1 MLTAIPVLM
10 YSEHLPIH
18 SLPAAGANANIFEA
32 IGRFAAD
39 LRSNTP
45 NPASLD
51 DVSSALDKMLTV
63 EASVGARLN
72 ALDSQEE
79 LNAGFIL
86 EMKTV
91 LSATEDLD
99 YAEAISKFNLQTVSL
114 QAAQQA
120 FTQVKKLSLF
130 NYL

>member
-1 MLTAIPVLM
+1 
-10 YSEHLPIH
+10 
-18 SLPAAGANANIFEA
+18 
-32 IGRFAAD
+32 
-39 LRSNTP
+39 
-45 NPASLD
+45 
-51 DVSSALDKMLTV
+51 MLTV

-72 ALDSQEE
+72 ALDNQEE
-79 LNAGFIL
+79 LNADFVL
-86 EMKTV
+86 DMKTV

>member
-1 MLTAIPVLM
+1 LEQD
-10 YSEHLPIH
+10 S
-18 SLPAAGANANIFEA
+18 
-32 IGRFAAD
+32 
-39 LRSNTP
+39 
-45 NPASLD
+45 
-51 DVSSALDKMLTV
+51 
-63 EASVGARLN
+63 N
-72 ALDSQEE
+72 ALDNQEGINGDAI
-79 LNAGFIL
+79 LN
-86 EMKTV
+86 MKTV

>member
-1 MLTAIPVLM
+1 MK
-10 YSEHLPIH
+10 
-18 SLPAAGANANIFEA
+18 N
-32 IGRFAAD
+32 
-39 LRSNTP
+39 NTP
-45 NPASLD
+45 NSASLD
-51 DVSSALDKMLTV
+51 DISSALNKILTV

-72 ALDSQEE
+72 ALDNQEE
-79 LNAGFIL
+79 INADFVLN
-86 EMKTV
+86 MKTV

-99 YAEAISKFNLQTVSL
+99 YAEAISKFNQQTVSL

>member
-1 MLTAIPVLM
+1 M
-10 YSEHLPIH
+10 
-18 SLPAAGANANIFEA
+18 
-32 IGRFAAD
+32 
-39 LRSNTP
+39 
-45 NPASLD
+45 
-51 DVSSALDKMLTV
+51 
-63 EASVGARLN
+63 N
-72 ALDSQEE
+72 ALDNQEGN
-79 LNAGFIL
+79 NADFVL
-86 EMKTV
+86 DMKTV

>member
-1 MLTAIPVLM
+1 
-10 YSEHLPIH
+10 
-18 SLPAAGANANIFEA
+18 
-32 IGRFAAD
+32 
-39 LRSNTP
+39 
-45 NPASLD
+45 
-51 DVSSALDKMLTV
+51 MLTV

-72 ALDSQEE
+72 ALDNQEE
-79 LNAGFIL
+79 LNADFVL
-86 EMKTV
+86 NMKTV